1 MKESMAN
8 DAKLVALGSLVSSLS
23 TYVFLIVAAR
33 ALGVEGF
40 GEFSV
45 FWGAFFLLAGLIGAI
60 DLEAARQVAN
70 DDDSSARTQKSLI
83 LAAGVIGLIATLVW
97 ILISSLS
104 LDADPGILAIGVVGI
119 WLVVPLGITR
129 GSLIGAKFSSSY
141 SKIIAGEGII
151 RLFLAV
157 LVFSTKSNS
166 VLQFAALTVAGMA
179 IWIPWFKHVLP
190 TKSEILFSESFKNL
204 TTLLVASAGSAILL
218 SGLPWIMSL
227 NQSVSSEQLGI
238 LASGLILSRIPIL
251 AFSSIQAL
259 LIPYFVRG
267 KKSQSTKS
275 AISNL
280 GTSLVFLII
289 STSLLLASVFGPRLL
304 RIFFGDGFV
313 IESATFTILFASSW
327 VLVAHMVLVSKLI
340 ANNSHMKAAASWL
353 IGAVMGSL
361 MISNWATSVN
371 QISLY
376 VLTASTMCLVFSFAF
391 SKFDDKNQTNKESK

>member
-1 MKESMAN
+1 
-8 DAKLVALGSLVSSLS
+8 
-23 TYVFLIVAAR
+23 
-33 ALGVEGF
+33 
-40 GEFSV
+40 
-45 FWGAFFLLAGLIGAI
+45 
-60 DLEAARQVAN
+60 
-70 DDDSSARTQKSLI
+70 
-83 LAAGVIGLIATLVW
+83 
-97 ILISSLS
+97 
-104 LDADPGILAIGVVGI
+104 
-119 WLVVPLGITR
+119 
-129 GSLIGAKFSSSY
+129 
-141 SKIIAGEGII
+141 
-151 RLFLAV
+151 
-157 LVFSTKSNS
+157 
-166 VLQFAALTVAGMA
+166 
-179 IWIPWFKHVLP
+179 VLP

>member
-8 DAKLVALGSLVSSLS
+8 DAKLVGLGSLVSSLS

-40 GEFSV
+40 GEFSA

-60 DLEAARQVAN
+60 DLEAARQVASN
-70 DDDSSARTQKSLI
+70 YDSSSRTQKSLI
-83 LAAGVIGLIATLVW
+83 LAAGVIGLIATLAW

-104 LDADPGILAIGVVGI
+104 LNTEPGMLAIGVVGI

-157 LVFSTKSNS
+157 LVFATKSNS
-166 VLQFAALTVAGMA
+166 VLQFAAVTVAGMA

-204 TTLLVASAGSAILL
+204 TTLLVASAGSALLL

-227 NQSVSSEQLGI
+227 NKSVDSEQLGI

-267 KKSQSTKS
+267 SKSQSTES
-275 AISNL
+275 SISNL
-280 GTSLVFLII
+280 GASIVFLII
-289 STSLLLASVFGPRLL
+289 STSLVLAYVIGPSLLTT
-304 RIFFGDGFV
+304 FFGSSFV
-313 IESATFTILFASSW
+313 IASATFAILFASSW

-340 ANNSHMKAAASWL
+340 ANNSHARAATSWL
-353 IGAVMGSL
+353 IGAVIGSL
-361 MISNWATSVN
+361 MISNWATSVS
-371 QISLY
+371 QISFY
-376 VLTASTMCLVFSFAF
+376 VLTASTMCLVSSFVL
-391 SKFDDKNQTNKESK
+391 SKYDYKNQTNKESK